1 MKNFFQ
7 KNNNPQEFFKE
18 IRVQE
23 YMSKYIKEL
32 QRHFDVSDSK
42 MRKILYQIYQEMS
55 PLNVIKSWLYM
66 IKSKYIDKITLKD
79 TKNGS

>member
-7 KNNNPQEFFKE
+7 KNNNPQELFKE
-18 IRVQE
+18 IRVHE

-32 QRHFDVSDSK
+32 QRHFDITDNK

-55 PLNVIKSWLYM
+55 PLNIIKSWLYM